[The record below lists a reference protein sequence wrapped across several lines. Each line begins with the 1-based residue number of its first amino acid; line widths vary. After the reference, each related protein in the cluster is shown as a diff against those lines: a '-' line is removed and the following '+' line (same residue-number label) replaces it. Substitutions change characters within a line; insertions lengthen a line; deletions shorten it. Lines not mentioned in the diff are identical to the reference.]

1 MDKKLVIFDFD
12 GVITDSYDVCIKVS
26 RHFEENL
33 TDEAYKTLFT
43 GNVYEALEKGRDAK
57 LVVKNSNNDLYFEIY
72 EPLIMEVPPRKGFK
86 ELIKELHKKGIK
98 IAFVSSCYNKPLTN
112 YLIKYGIKNYVD
124 EILGGDIEKS
134 KVKKFLMLFNQ
145 FNINPNEALFITD
158 TLGDLIE
165 AEKAGLESIA
175 VTFGF
180 HDRKTLEKGKSLK
193 IFDTVEEMNE
203 FLGSALGASTSLV
216 ESIPSNHS

>member
-26 RHFEENL
+26 RHFEEDL

-57 LVVKNSNNDLYFEIY
+57 LVVKNSNNDIYFEIY
-72 EPLIMEVPPRKGFK
+72 EPLILEVPPREGFVDI
-86 ELIKELHKKGIK
+86 IKELHKKGIK

-145 FNINPNEALFITD
+145 FNMDPKEALFITD

-165 AEKAGLESIA
+165 AEKVGLESIA

-180 HDRKTLEKGKSLK
+180 HDRKTLEAGKSIKVL
-193 IFDTVEEMNE
+193 DTVEEVKKL
-203 FLGSALGASTSLV
+203 LGSA
-216 ESIPSNHS
+216 